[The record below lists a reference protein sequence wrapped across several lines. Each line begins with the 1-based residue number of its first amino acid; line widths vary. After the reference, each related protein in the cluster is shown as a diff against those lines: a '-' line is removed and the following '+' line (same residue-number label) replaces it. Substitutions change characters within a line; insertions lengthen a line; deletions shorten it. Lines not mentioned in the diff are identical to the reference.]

1 MRRFETLD
9 EKEVLRYIG
18 CKSGVACDENTAKQ
32 VEKGIKIALDSCAFR
47 GIHVCMEIDILR
59 EVGLLNGNDIEAHL
73 EGCEKA
79 ILLAVTVGNEIE
91 TKIRA
96 AQATD
101 ALMPV
106 VLDACASVCI
116 ESYADEY
123 CKELAE
129 LYGRDGLYLTERFSP
144 GYGDFPIEKQSTL
157 LKLTD
162 ATRKIGL
169 CVTQSSILVPRK
181 SVTAVLG
188 MATVPVKGKLAGCK
202 SCAMRGKCEFRKRG
216 EVCNV

>member
-1 MRRFETLD
+1 MKKLEALNK
-9 EKEVLRYIG
+9 KEILRYIG
-18 CKSGVACDENTAKQ
+18 CKNGAACDENTAKQ
-32 VEKGIKIALDSCAFR
+32 VENGIRLALDSCAFR
-47 GIHVCMEIDILR
+47 GIHVCISVDTLR
-59 EVGLLNGNDIEAHL
+59 EIGFLSGNDIEKHL
-73 EGCEKA
+73 EGCGRA
-79 ILLAVTVGNEIE
+79 ILMAVTVGNEIE

-116 ESYADEY
+116 EAYADEY
-123 CKELAE
+123 CRELAE
-129 LYGRDGLYLTERFSP
+129 LYGRDGLYLTDRFSP

-157 LKLTD
+157 LKLVD

-169 CVTQSSILVPRK
+169 CVTQSSILIPRK
-181 SVTAVLG
+181 SITAVLG
-188 MATVPVKGKLAGCK
+188 MATVPVKGRLVGCEG
-202 SCAMRGKCEFRKRG
+202 CAMREKCEFRKRG